1 MSYTVNNYQSMIENL
16 LYKKSKKYDLIVF
29 DNIYSK
35 KFESYFL
42 DLKDLL
48 PQEHLDLYSEGIA
61 AQTCIFNNKWVALVI
76 FFFFFFFLF
85 FFFFFFLNLYLFS
98 IFIFLYLLPFKLYI
112 FIMLKYIILNILHFF
127 LKLYI
132 YINKITIKK
141 LFNYNI
147 Y

>member
-61 AQTCIFNNKWVALVI
+61 AQTCIFNNKWVS
-76 FFFFFFFLF
+76 FLI

>member
-76 FFFFFFFLF
+76 FFFFFFFF
-85 FFFFFFLNLYLFS
+85 FFFESISIFYIYFS
-98 IFIFLYLLPFKLYI
+98 IFITFQTIYFYYVKIYNFEYITFFFK
-112 FIMLKYIILNILHFF
+112 II
-127 LKLYI
+127 YI
-132 YINKITIKK
+132 Y
-141 LFNYNI
+141 
-147 Y
+147 

>member
-61 AQTCIFNNKWVALVI
+61 AQTCIFKKKWVVFLI
-76 FFFFFFFLF
+76 FFFFFFFESISIF
-85 FFFFFFLNLYLFS
+85 YIYFS
-98 IFIFLYLLPFKLYI
+98 IFITFQTIYFYYVKIYNFEYITFFFK
-112 FIMLKYIILNILHFF
+112 II
-127 LKLYI
+127 YI
-132 YINKITIKK
+132 Y
-141 LFNYNI
+141 
-147 Y
+147 

>member
-76 FFFFFFFLF
+76 FFFFFFFESISIF
-85 FFFFFFLNLYLFS
+85 YIYFS
-98 IFIFLYLLPFKLYI
+98 IFITFQTIYFYYVKIYNFEYITFFFK
-112 FIMLKYIILNILHFF
+112 II
-127 LKLYI
+127 YI
-132 YINKITIKK
+132 Y
-141 LFNYNI
+141 
-147 Y
+147 